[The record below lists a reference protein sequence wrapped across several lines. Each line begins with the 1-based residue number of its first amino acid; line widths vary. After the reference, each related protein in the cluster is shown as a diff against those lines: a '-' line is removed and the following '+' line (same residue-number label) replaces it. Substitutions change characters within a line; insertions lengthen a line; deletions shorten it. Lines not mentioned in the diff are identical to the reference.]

1 MSEVVKVTS
10 KGQITLPIDVRRS
23 LSIEKD
29 GYLVVDTVGDYIIMK
44 KAEIRLNEINKL
56 LSEAAIRKK
65 VTRKDIE
72 KAILK
77 ARKETWAE

>member
-10 KGQITLPIDVRRS
+10 KGQITLPIDLRRS
-23 LSIEKD
+23 LDIEKD

-44 KAEIRLNEINKL
+44 KAEIRLKDINKL
-56 LSEAAIRKK
+56 FSDTAKRKK
-65 VTRKDIE
+65 VTREDIE

-77 ARKETWAE
+77 ARKETWAG

>member
-10 KGQITLPIDVRRS
+10 KGQITLPIDMRRS
-23 LSIEKD
+23 LDIEKD

-44 KAEIRLNEINKL
+44 KAEIRLKDINKL
-56 LSEAAIRKK
+56 FSDTAKRKK

-77 ARKETWAE
+77 ARKETWAG

>member
-10 KGQITLPIDVRRS
+10 KGQITLPIDMRRS
-23 LSIEKD
+23 LDIEKD

-44 KAEIRLNEINKL
+44 KAEIRLKDINKL
-56 LSEAAIRKK
+56 FSDTAKQKK

-77 ARKETWAE
+77 ARKETWAG